1 MIKSNLSIFF
11 FLVLLSFSFQHLLAS
26 NSSTSLEIRALR
38 GDSHAQLRLGHR
50 EFSRTPPKYLNSL
63 FWFEMSANNG
73 HPDSCHWLG
82 NFYKM
87 GLGVPENQEIAIRWW
102 MRGADL
108 GSVKCMEELF
118 IYYIQIDD
126 QHSAYAWLEF
136 LLERQNDHAFVAKQH
151 KRQDKNF
158 LANIEKA
165 KESIEALLKK
175 NQEFTPLEP
184 AGEYSKFSN
193 INLPNGDKYL
203 GTTINGVPNGYGY
216 RIKPTGEAFMGSF
229 KAGKANGLGKLFD
242 KKGKI
247 FHEGL
252 WENGLPIN

>member
-1 MIKSNLSIFF
+1 
-11 FLVLLSFSFQHLLAS
+11 
-26 NSSTSLEIRALR
+26 
-38 GDSHAQLRLGHR
+38 
-50 EFSRTPPKYLNSL
+50 
-63 FWFEMSANNG
+63 
-73 HPDSCHWLG
+73 
-82 NFYKM
+82 
-87 GLGVPENQEIAIRWW
+87 
-102 MRGADL
+102 
-108 GSVKCMEELF
+108 MEELF
-118 IYYIQIDD
+118 IYYMQIDD
-126 QHSAYAWLEF
+126 QHTAYAWLAF
-136 LLERQNDHAFVAKQH
+136 LLEKKNNHAFVTKQH

-184 AGEYSKFSN
+184 AGEYSKISN

-242 KKGKI
+242 KHGKI
-247 FHEGL
+247 SHTGL
-252 WENGLPIN
+252 WENGLPLN